1 MAIADLHVHSKASKR
16 PSEWFLQK
24 VGAKESYTDI
34 DTLYST
40 AKAAGM
46 DFVTVTDHNTIDLAY
61 SVAHGFYSINKRLSI
76 EILEKLILLFDVFE
90 GLNGARNSYFNE
102 TWQDILKSL
111 NPEKIHHLTAKHGIQ
126 PMSSDP
132 WIKGFTGGSDD
143 HAGLF
148 IGQTATKTDSIL
160 SKKSFIQQ
168 IKKRKTYC
176 TGRCNDYKSFAFFI
190 SIPFF
195 SSLSHL
201 SRDRELMITLKQ
213 KYNGKDS
220 IAKEKVLWFSDTF
233 NDLNGVSIILENFR
247 RESLK
252 RNLNILF
259 VTCIENKDERD
270 REKMSLF
277 KCGMVAEPL
286 IADLARKRRFLD
298 EKGIQSGTT
307 LLWAGRM
314 SRDKNIEFLLDIYQT
329 ARKTIRELNLVLCG
343 DGPELDVYKIECS
356 AHERIHFM
364 GMVDNR
370 EFLQYCETADLF
382 VFPGATDT
390 FGMVILEAWSQGL
403 PVLIS
408 DVGGVAGN
416 D

>member
-1 MAIADLHVHSKASKR
+1 
-16 PSEWFLQK
+16 
-24 VGAKESYTDI
+24 
-34 DTLYST
+34 
-40 AKAAGM
+40 
-46 DFVTVTDHNTIDLAY
+46 
-61 SVAHGFYSINKRLSI
+61 
-76 EILEKLILLFDVFE
+76 
-90 GLNGARNSYFNE
+90 
-102 TWQDILKSL
+102 
-111 NPEKIHHLTAKHGIQ
+111 
-126 PMSSDP
+126 
-132 WIKGFTGGSDD
+132 
-143 HAGLF
+143 
-148 IGQTATKTDSIL
+148 
-160 SKKSFIQQ
+160 
-168 IKKRKTYC
+168 
-176 TGRCNDYKSFAFFI
+176 
-190 SIPFF
+190 
-195 SSLSHL
+195 
-201 SRDRELMITLKQ
+201 MITLKQ